1 MELWLLRHA
10 RARAATPEQNDIEP
24 PLAES
29 GRDIASQLGRW
40 IASSR
45 RSVPST
51 ILESPATRTRQTAE
65 RVQARL
71 ASAEPVVQEA
81 LWQALED
88 DLIGLFKAHQDRES
102 LMIIGHSPGLEWLVQ
117 WLTGERPRLAVKP
130 GTLVVIEAD
139 MPPECGRG
147 KIVELV
153 QDSDLT

>member
-10 RARAATPEQNDIEP
+10 RARAATPEQDDIER

-29 GRDIASQLGRW
+29 GRDMASQLGRW

-45 RSVPST
+45 RSVPSI
-51 ILESPATRTRQTAE
+51 ILVSPATRTRQTAE
-65 RVQARL
+65 RVLAGQA
-71 ASAEPVVQEA
+71 SVEPVVEEA
-81 LWQALED
+81 LWEALEE
-88 DLIGLFKAHQDRES
+88 DLIGLIKAHQDRES
-102 LMIIGHSPGLEWLVQ
+102 LMIIGHNPGLEWLVQ
-117 WLTGERPRLAVKP
+117 WLTGERPRLGVKP

-153 QDSDLT
+153 QESDLT